1 MGHGDARTR
10 EDFAALG
17 SYRGD
22 PAGLY
27 RATRGRDFDIDV
39 LDWLTAAAPPATI
52 DPIEQVDSWVAAW
65 MYCSRWAGTVR
76 RPPAADWDVRRA
88 GAGALIDEI
97 RERILRE
104 VEHWHWPRVD
114 ALDDVGDDELEL
126 SYALLCAFEGI
137 THWLF
142 NPTVTEEERQEH
154 QSWKLALTLELA
166 SRGQLPRV
174 VTDVADYTG
183 EERIVLAPTQ
193 LSFDEFGRDIPASR
207 RKRIVDE
214 WCDFL
219 ASAPTPIRSLR
230 IASRAPKRLI
240 TALSGQT
247 QLRELWVKWGDYDD
261 LGAIASMPD
270 LWSLTLGGATALEDV
285 APLASAPAL
294 RELHLGDCRRLTEVA
309 PLAGLRAVES
319 FAIHTRSIPT
329 ISFLRGMPRLRSLVL
344 GAGVADED
352 YSPLLGRDL
361 RRLWIRKQR
370 RMHPSLA
377 ELTEHYPMLE
387 YN

>member
-1 MGHGDARTR
+1 MGKGDARTR

-17 SYRGD
+17 SFRGD

-27 RATRGRDFDIDV
+27 RVTRGRDFDIEV
-39 LDWLTAAAPPATI
+39 ADWLTAAAPPATI
-52 DPIEQVDSWVAAW
+52 DPIEQVDFWVAAW

-76 RPPAADWDVRRA
+76 RPAAADWDVRRA
-88 GAGALIDEI
+88 GADTLIDEI

-104 VEHWHWPRVD
+104 VEHWRWPEID
-114 ALDDVGDDELEL
+114 ALDDVDDDELEL
-126 SYALLCAFEGI
+126 SYALLCAFEGV

-142 NPTVTEEERQEH
+142 NPNVTDEEREEH

-174 VTDVADYTG
+174 VTEVADYNG

-240 TALSGQT
+240 AALSGQA
-247 QLRELWVKWGDYDD
+247 QLRQLWVKWGDYDD
-261 LGAIASMPD
+261 VGRSRP
-270 LWSLTLGGATALEDV
+270 
-285 APLASAPAL
+285 
-294 RELHLGDCRRLTEVA
+294 CR
-309 PLAGLRAVES
+309 
-319 FAIHTRSIPT
+319 IC
-329 ISFLRGMPRLRSLVL
+329 
-344 GAGVADED
+344 
-352 YSPLLGRDL
+352 GR
-361 RRLWIRKQR
+361 
-370 RMHPSLA
+370 
-377 ELTEHYPMLE
+377 
-387 YN
+387 